1 MTTGGREAEDDAI
14 GRIDALV
21 SLARSAREDN
31 VDDVL
36 RTVVETVHSAAGFEI
51 VVFNRYQ
58 PAWDDYEVVLVIG
71 PSDAQ
76 ALMHTRKSRQEFEE
90 QLLTSEYEIHPG
102 TYFVPGSAE
111 VWEHLDDFVVPA
123 SPRPTAPGEWIQKTP
138 CSFNFAIQKAN
149 HSGSCQSMNLD
160 RAECPT

>member
-1 MTTGGREAEDDAI
+1 MEDDAI

-58 PAWDDYEVVLVIG
+58 PAWDDYEVVLVVG
-71 PSDAQ
+71 PTDAR
-76 ALMHTRKSRQEFEE
+76 ALMHTRKSREEFEE

-102 TYFVPGSAE
+102 TYLVPGSAE
-111 VWEHLDDFVVPA
+111 VWTHLDDYVIPT
-123 SPRPTAPGEWIQKTP
+123 SKRPTIPGGWDPED
-138 CSFNFAIQKAN
+138 A
-149 HSGSCQSMNLD
+149 LLV
-160 RAECPT
+160 